1 MLSERSER
9 QNVPLPLD
17 PILVVRSKVVPLCL
31 MTLMFVD
38 DEAISVDS
46 FPLSILL
53 IRMFLINIINQ
64 NLKRTPSKVALR
76 FFWYTACLHC
86 PKSPFSAENDHMTL
100 FLSLLT

>member
-64 NLKRTPSKVALR
+64 NLKTTPSKVALR
-76 FFWYTACLHC
+76 FFLVYCLPAL
-86 PKSPFSAENDHMTL
+86 PKKPIFG
-100 FLSLLT
+100 